1 MAGTTLVMKKRLL
14 AVLLIFTFLIIA
26 LLGRVGWLQIV
37 RGEELQRKAYEQQNS
52 DREIPPRR
60 GSILDRNGKQLA
72 ISATVD
78 RIVVNP
84 TEIDKSPEVR
94 EQIAKKLAEFLDLD
108 EEAVLKKINKT
119 NSRYE
124 IIKKRVEKSI
134 GDQIRQWK
142 SEEKIKGLYIDE
154 DTKRYYPKGNLAAH
168 VIGFVGEENQG

>member
-1 MAGTTLVMKKRLL
+1 LDGFKLSEARNCREKLTNSK
-14 AVLLIFTFLIIA
+14 
-26 LLGRVGWLQIV
+26 
-37 RGEELQRKAYEQQNS
+37 QRP
-52 DREIPPRR
+52 EIPPRR

-154 DTKRYYPKGNLAAH
+154 DTKRYYPREILRPM
-168 VIGFVGEENQG
+168 

>member
-1 MAGTTLVMKKRLL
+1 MASNCQRRGTAEKSLRTAK
-14 AVLLIFTFLIIA
+14 
-26 LLGRVGWLQIV
+26 
-37 RGEELQRKAYEQQNS
+37 QR
-52 DREIPPRR
+52 REIPPRR

-142 SEEKIKGLYIDE
+142 SEEKSRVCILTRIQKGIIQREIL
-154 DTKRYYPKGNLAAH
+154 RPM
-168 VIGFVGEENQG
+168 

>member
-1 MAGTTLVMKKRLL
+1 
-14 AVLLIFTFLIIA
+14 
-26 LLGRVGWLQIV
+26 
-37 RGEELQRKAYEQQNS
+37 
-52 DREIPPRR
+52 
-60 GSILDRNGKQLA
+60 
-72 ISATVD
+72 
-78 RIVVNP
+78 
-84 TEIDKSPEVR
+84 
-94 EQIAKKLAEFLDLD
+94 LDLD

-168 VIGFVGEENQG
+168 VIGFVGEDNQGLDGIEKTWKIP